1 MTEGGS
7 LKTRLDQRGRMKPK
21 GREAAAERRLRR
33 RLRRRGTANA
43 LTSTTEGNM
52 KEKGKTQ
59 PELGEEKDENGTP

>member
-21 GREAAAERRLRR
+21 GREAAAER

-59 PELGEEKDENGTP
+59 PELGEEKDEHGTP